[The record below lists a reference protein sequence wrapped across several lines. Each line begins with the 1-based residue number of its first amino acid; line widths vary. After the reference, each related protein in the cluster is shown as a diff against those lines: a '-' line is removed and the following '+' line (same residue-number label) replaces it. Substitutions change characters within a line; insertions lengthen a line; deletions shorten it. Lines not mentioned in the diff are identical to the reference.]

1 MWIKNDSEMLNM
13 VMRRKVK
20 RIIDGDTFIV
30 NRKIGKT
37 NVIRLAGINA
47 PEKYQF
53 GGKTA
58 TNRLRG
64 LIGGKTVTIVP
75 VGTSY
80 HRIVAN
86 VRSNRKSINKRLR

>member
-1 MWIKNDSEMLNM
+1 MLHKKYM
-13 VMRRKVK
+13 GVLDVVIRRKVK
-20 RIIDGDTFIV
+20 HVIDGDTFIV
-30 NRKIGKT
+30 GRKIGKT
-37 NVIRLAGINA
+37 NVVRLAGINA

-53 GGKTA
+53 GGKQA

-75 VGTSY
+75 VGTIY
-80 HRIVAN
+80 NRVVAN

>member
-1 MWIKNDSEMLNM
+1 M
-13 VMRRKVK
+13 VIRRKVK
-20 RIIDGDTFIV
+20 QIINGDTFIV

-37 NVIRLAGINA
+37 NVVRLAGIHA
-47 PEKYQF
+47 PEKHQF
-53 GGKTA
+53 GSKKA

-80 HRIVAN
+80 NRVVAN